1 MGKIV
6 FWIVV
11 AFAILFALRM
21 VNVAKMRARNKKAG
35 KSAPKAVE
43 SMVKC
48 SRCGVFLPRPE
59 ARITAEG
66 IRCSDPKCTPAR
78 EG

>member
-6 FWIVV
+6 FWLAVV
-11 AFAILFALRM
+11 FAILFALRM
-21 VNVAKMRARNKKAG
+21 VNVAKTRARRNAG
-35 KSAPKAVE
+35 KKAPKAVE

-59 ARITAEG
+59 ARITTDG
-66 IRCSDPKCTPAR
+66 IRCNDPKCVPAR